1 MSNKQRVREIM
12 DKNTFKNDVEESV
25 TKDVKQRIFDW
36 LSYSNTNI
44 NDDYITKQIEYFD
57 RYQQITNLGWYHIY
71 LL

>member
-57 RYQQITNLGWYHIY
+57 RYQQITNLG
-71 LL
+71 